1 MKEMGRG
8 NGAPGAVAPS
18 RVRLGTR
25 SPASMLEQ
33 ALPTRPDRPMGSI
46 SKVVGLYQMIMR
58 YTLEHFFP
66 DSVLEIEGDRSLI
79 DWDVVIREPFYRLID
94 DPDRLSIGIDWLGSR
109 LTFQP
114 GSPVPLLT
122 SERKLLEIIVHAID
136 RRFRGLFDQGVDD
149 RLERFHYQTEDLI
162 IADFLATPN
171 PQRIP
176 AALEALRVAALSTY
190 ENRRVTTGALL
201 LGTVR
206 DPSTPGRENP
216 EGAPRFNA
224 RLTAIKGFHRLC
236 DGIRTVFL
244 VDLQGELARVADIGQ
259 WAAQVQTESP
269 PEHLCPRR
277 YLGHARATISG
288 GHACLVL
295 SPSQEIKIFA
305 GGEMRFSFSDGR
317 WRLLDI
323 ASKFTIWREAVA
335 TANGG
340 VLARRLFQAALNLSE
355 DRTGA
360 LLVVAR
366 DPEND
371 VPQLIAPIDRMR
383 EKAAEDSQD
392 LESLSPRLAKRAL
405 HRAVRG
411 LNIGEIEPTVLEAIA
426 SLDGAIVTGPDGEL
440 LTFGAIL
447 RINPE
452 VLDLGRSVQGARTL
466 AALAASRH
474 GPVLKISEDGN
485 ITMFLKGRRVWEL

>member
-1 MKEMGRG
+1 MS
-8 NGAPGAVAPS
+8 A
-18 RVRLGTR
+18 
-25 SPASMLEQ
+25 
-33 ALPTRPDRPMGSI
+33 RPDRPIGSI

-58 YTLEHFFP
+58 HTLEHFFP
-66 DSVLEIEGDRSLI
+66 DSVLEIQGDRSLI
-79 DWDVVIREPFYRLID
+79 DWEEMIHEPFYQVID
-94 DPDRLSIGIDWLGSR
+94 DPDRLSIEIDWLGSR

-114 GSPVPLLT
+114 GSPVPLLA
-122 SERKLLEIIVHAID
+122 SERKLLEIIVHALD

-149 RLERFHYQTEDLI
+149 RLARFHYRTEDLI
-162 IADFLATPN
+162 IADFLATSN
-171 PQRIP
+171 PYRIP

-201 LGTVR
+201 LGTAR
-206 DPSTPGRENP
+206 DPTTPGRENP

-236 DGIRTVFL
+236 DGLRTVFL
-244 VDLQGELARVADIGQ
+244 VDLEGELIRVADIGL
-259 WAAQVQTESP
+259 WATQVQTESP

-295 SPSQEIKIFA
+295 SPSQDIKIFA
-305 GGEMRFSFSDGR
+305 DGEMRFSFSDGR

-323 ASKFTIWREAVA
+323 SSKFALWREAVESS
-335 TANGG
+335 NGG
-340 VLARRLFQAALNLSE
+340 VLARRLFQAALNLAES
-355 DRTGA
+355 RTGA

-371 VPQLIAPIDRMR
+371 VPQLIAPIDRIKEVASIKER
-383 EKAAEDSQD
+383 QDS
-392 LESLSPRLAKRAL
+392 EGLSFPLAKRAL
-405 HRAVRG
+405 HRAVCG
-411 LNIGEIEPTVLEAIA
+411 LNISQIEPTVLESIA
-426 SLDGAIVTGPDGEL
+426 SLDGAVVTGPDGEL

-466 AALAASRH
+466 AALAASQF
-474 GPVLKISEDGN
+474 GPVLKISEDGYV
-485 ITMFLKGRRVWEL
+485 TMFLKGRRVWEL

>member
-1 MKEMGRG
+1 MC
-8 NGAPGAVAPS
+8 GATTPS
-18 RVRLGTR
+18 RSSGRSRLGGYW
-25 SPASMLEQ
+25 PASILEQ
-33 ALPTRPDRPMGSI
+33 ALPARPDRPLGSI

-66 DSVLEIEGDRSLI
+66 DSFLEIEGDRSLI
-79 DWDVVIREPFYRLID
+79 DWEAVTREPFYRLID
-94 DPDRLSIGIDWLGSR
+94 DPDRLSIGIEWLGSR
-109 LTFQP
+109 LTFEP
-114 GSPVPLLT
+114 GSPVPLLA
-122 SERKLLEIIVHAID
+122 SERRLLEIIVQAID

-149 RLERFHYQTEDLI
+149 RLERFHFQTEDLI
-162 IADFLATPN
+162 IADFLATPS
-171 PQRIP
+171 PQRVTST
-176 AALEALRVAALSTY
+176 LEALRVAALSTY

-201 LGTVR
+201 LGTKR
-206 DPSTPGRENP
+206 DPTSPGRETP
-216 EGAPRFNA
+216 DGSPKFNA
-224 RLTAIKGFHRLC
+224 RLTGIKGFHRLC
-236 DGIRTVFL
+236 DGLRTVFL
-244 VDLQGELARVADIGQ
+244 VDLQGELVRVADIGQ
-259 WAAQVQTESP
+259 WAAQVQTETP
-269 PEHLCPRR
+269 PEHLCPTR
-277 YLGHARATISG
+277 YLDHARATISG

-323 ASKFTIWREAVA
+323 ASKFAIWREAA
-335 TANGG
+335 EIANGG

-355 DRTGA
+355 ARTGA

-371 VPQLIAPIDRMR
+371 VPELIAPIDRIK
-383 EKAAEDSQD
+383 EVAAAEEGQD
-392 LESLSPRLAKRAL
+392 PESLAPRASKRAL

-411 LNIGEIEPTVLEAIA
+411 LTISQIEPTVLEAIA
-426 SLDGAIVTGPDGEL
+426 SLDGAVVVGPDGEL

-466 AALAASRH
+466 AALAASQH
-474 GPVLKISEDGN
+474 GPVLKVSEDGN
-485 ITMFLKGRRVWEL
+485 VTMFLKGRRVWEL

>member
-1 MKEMGRG
+1 MS
-8 NGAPGAVAPS
+8 A
-18 RVRLGTR
+18 
-25 SPASMLEQ
+25 
-33 ALPTRPDRPMGSI
+33 RPDRPIGSI
-46 SKVVGLYQMIMR
+46 SKVVGLYQMVMR

-66 DSVLEIEGDRSLI
+66 DSVLEIQGDRSLI
-79 DWDVVIREPFYRLID
+79 DWEEVSREPFYHLVD
-94 DPDRLSIGIDWLGSR
+94 DPDRLSIEINWLGSR

-114 GSPVPLLT
+114 GSPIPLLA
-122 SERKLLEIIVHAID
+122 SERTLLEIIVHALD
-136 RRFRGLFDQGVDD
+136 RQFRGLFDQGVDD
-149 RLERFHYQTEDLI
+149 RLERFHYRTEDLI

-171 PQRIP
+171 PHRVP

-201 LGTVR
+201 LGTAR
-206 DPSTPGRENP
+206 DPTAPGRELP
-216 EGAPRFNA
+216 DGAPRFNA

-236 DGIRTVFL
+236 DGLRTVFL
-244 VDLQGELARVADIGQ
+244 VDLQGEMVRVADIGQ
-259 WAAQVQTESP
+259 WAERVQTESP
-269 PEHLCPRR
+269 PEHLCPRC
-277 YLGHARATISG
+277 YLGHAQATVSG

-295 SPSQEIKIFA
+295 SPSQDIKIFA

-323 ASKFTIWREAVA
+323 ASKFAIWSEAVA
-335 TANGG
+335 TTNGG

-355 DRTGA
+355 NRTGA

-371 VPQLIAPIDRMR
+371 VPQLIAPIDRI
-383 EKAAEDSQD
+383 KDVAAAEEIQD
-392 LESLSPRLAKRAL
+392 PEGLSPRVTKRAL
-405 HRAVRG
+405 HRAVSGR
-411 LNIGEIEPTVLEAIA
+411 NISEIEPTVLESIA
-426 SLDGAIVTGPDGEL
+426 SLDGAVVTGPDGEL

-466 AALAASRH
+466 AALAASQF
-474 GPVLKISEDGN
+474 GPVLKISEDGYV
-485 ITMFLKGRRVWEL
+485 TMFLKGRRVWEL

>member
-1 MKEMGRG
+1 MVMS
-8 NGAPGAVAPS
+8 GATTPS
-18 RVRLGTR
+18 RASGRSRFRVH
-25 SPASMLEQ
+25 SPASILEQ
-33 ALPTRPDRPMGSI
+33 ALPARPDRPLGSI

-79 DWDVVIREPFYRLID
+79 DWEAVTREPFYRLID

-109 LTFQP
+109 LTFEP
-114 GSPVPLLT
+114 GSPIPLLT
-122 SERKLLEIIVHAID
+122 SERKLLEIIVQAID
-136 RRFRGLFDQGVDD
+136 RRFRGLFEQGVDE
-149 RLERFHYQTEDLI
+149 RLERFRFQTEDLI
-162 IADFLATPN
+162 IADYLATPN

-176 AALEALRVAALSTY
+176 ATLEALRVAALSTY

-201 LGTVR
+201 LGTKQ
-206 DPSTPGRENP
+206 DPTAPGRETLD
-216 EGAPRFNA
+216 GAPKFNA

-236 DGIRTVFL
+236 DGMRTVFL
-244 VDLQGELARVADIGQ
+244 VDLQGELVRVADIGQ
-259 WAAQVQTESP
+259 WAAQVQTETP
-269 PEHLCPRR
+269 PEHLCPRP

-317 WRLLDI
+317 WRLLDV
-323 ASKFTIWREAVA
+323 ASKFAIWREAVE
-335 TANGG
+335 TSNGG

-355 DRTGA
+355 ARTGA

-366 DPEND
+366 DPAND
-371 VPQLIAPIDRMR
+371 IPQLIAPIDRIK
-383 EKAAEDSQD
+383 EVAAAEEGQD
-392 LESLSPRLAKRAL
+392 PESLAPRAAKRAL

-411 LNIGEIEPTVLEAIA
+411 LAINQIEPTVLESIA
-426 SLDGAIVTGPDGEL
+426 SLDGAVVTGPDGEL

-466 AALAASRH
+466 AALAASQH

-485 ITMFLKGRRVWEL
+485 VTMFLKGRRVWEL